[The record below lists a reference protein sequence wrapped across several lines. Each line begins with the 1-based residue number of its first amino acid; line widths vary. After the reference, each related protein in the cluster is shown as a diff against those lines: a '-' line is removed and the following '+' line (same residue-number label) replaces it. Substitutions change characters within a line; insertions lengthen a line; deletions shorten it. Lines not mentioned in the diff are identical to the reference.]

1 MTYTQPLVGGTP
13 WNEWPIVWIVRLL
26 CQLFLVS
33 TWSSMADIRAKL
45 YTTIIHGREVDR
57 QRAQGGGDLQGQR
70 PLPSWS
76 SKRRAAVHAKNREA
90 LQKETLDDEAEAGN
104 RQSHNQSIINNH
116 TPNNNAASRSLLSLS
131 HAPHHSTRSPA
142 RVSRLRPLA
151 GTGLRS
157 PLPSKS
163 RPHKRRLNTLPTH
176 AKPHRTQ
183 RKKKSP
189 TLLANHPH
197 RLASRPLRCPS

>member
-1 MTYTQPLVGGTP
+1 
-13 WNEWPIVWIVRLL
+13 
-26 CQLFLVS
+26 
-33 TWSSMADIRAKL
+33 MADIRAKP

-57 QRAQGGGDLQGQR
+57 QRAQGGDLQGQR
-70 PLPSWS
+70 PLPCLPGAAREEPRSTPRIE
-76 SKRRAAVHAKNREA
+76 KPCRRRPWKVK
-90 LQKETLDDEAEAGN
+90 QEAGN

-116 TPNNNAASRSLLSLS
+116 TPNNNASSRSLLSLS

-151 GTGLRS
+151 GAGLRS